1 MKLSTSYSRMAF
13 ICLCAAL
20 VACVSAT
27 DVRAITN
34 YSQDFE
40 GLDPNDLSVG
50 PLGGDGWLVGANVF
64 DPNGAFLYNYFAF
77 PAPNGSGGF
86 SNLSTAGTGAPVGNV
101 GLVVFS
107 DYNNGDHGVGNLI
120 EANVFQEQTIVP
132 SNVGK
137 TADFS
142 FIAAPGDLGG
152 ATTALAFIK
161 TIDPNNGNLTNF
173 VTQDT
178 TSLPAGNSS
187 YTLSLPIDPGL
198 VGQIFQFGFLNVASN
213 FDPSGVNYDNVNL
226 AIPEP
231 ATFSLAILGACTM
244 LRRKRRNTR

>member
-1 MKLSTSYSRMAF
+1 MKSFSNLSRMAF
-13 ICLCAAL
+13 VCLCAAL

-27 DVRAITN
+27 DVSAITN

-40 GLDPNDLSVG
+40 GLDPNDFSVG

-132 SNVGK
+132 SDVGK

-187 YTLSLPIDPGL
+187 FTLSLPIDGSL
-198 VGQIFQFGFLNVASN
+198 VGQLFQFGFLNVATN

-231 ATFSLAILGACTM
+231 GTICLAGLALTAFVGM
-244 LRRKRRNTR
+244 RRRQ